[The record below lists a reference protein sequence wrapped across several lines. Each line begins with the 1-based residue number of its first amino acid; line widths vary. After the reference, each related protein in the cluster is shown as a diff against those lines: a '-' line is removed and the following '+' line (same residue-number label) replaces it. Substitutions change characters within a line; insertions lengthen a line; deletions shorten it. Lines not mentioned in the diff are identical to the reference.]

1 MVSLLKTTAITAYI
15 QSLFAIDQKMKPIVG
30 SLALLIFLVMT
41 TGQVARAKPERI
53 LLDTDIG
60 TDVDDALALAFAA
73 NSSEVELVSVTTV
86 GAKPEVRAKIASK
99 LLELLGK
106 GQVPVVSGLGRP
118 LPSQRFRVWLPE
130 WLWLGHEGKG
140 ILLEGEVAQTS
151 RNGSGG
157 IAQIVSTLMA
167 AQEKVTVI
175 TVGPVSNLA
184 AALRQEPRIAEK
196 VKHWVMMG
204 GSVLANP
211 TLGGREL
218 TPLAE
223 FNFNADREATAIAM
237 TSRIPK
243 TIVPVELT
251 IQTALSLKDVRTLR
265 MGGGEA
271 TRVLV
276 DLIDVW
282 TPVFHRIYRSM
293 GVPESDYQ
301 GLACHLHDVLAVL
314 VAVHPNILSFKDV
327 RISVKEENGILL
339 TRAEPSG
346 EVPVRVATGA
356 NLIAVRELVMARL
369 KQGS

>member
-86 GAKPEVRAKIASK
+86 GAKPEVRAKIA
-99 LLELLGK
+99 
-106 GQVPVVSGLGRP
+106 
-118 LPSQRFRVWLPE
+118 SQRFRVWLPE